1 MTTTKRSTSDNSI
14 DTESVREEL
23 KQQASR
29 VKEDAG
35 EFLHLAREAAREEVS
50 KLRSA
55 AADGLASGKQR
66 LEETVSDRPKT
77 TLLIAAGAGL
87 LLGLFFSRRR

>member
-1 MTTTKRSTSDNSI
+1 MTTRNMSEDSTTTASARD
-14 DTESVREEL
+14 EL
-23 KQQASR
+23 KAQANR

-35 EFLHLAREAAREEVS
+35 EFLSKARDVAREEVS
-50 KLRSA
+50 KLKSA

-66 LEETVSDRPKT
+66 LDDSVSTRPKT

-87 LLGLFFSRRR
+87 LLGLFLSRRR

>member
-1 MTTTKRSTSDNSI
+1 MTTRNMSEDSTTTASARD
-14 DTESVREEL
+14 EL
-23 KQQASR
+23 KAQANR

-35 EFLHLAREAAREEVS
+35 EFLSKARDVAREEVS
-50 KLRSA
+50 KLKSA

-66 LEETVSDRPKT
+66 LEDSVSTRPKT

-87 LLGLFFSRRR
+87 LLGLFLSRRR